1 LEQLPLWALFCK
13 NIDDQPKM
21 LMPEMVTIDQDEIAS
36 PHAQEVEFALLLSR
50 MINTIKQD
58 PEQLRLTI
66 YDFARTKLKA
76 DMSWAGEDEKR
87 RLLASLETA
96 IKGVEKFSLRT
107 DQTAQLNPPSAAPQL
122 ALGGSAPTPRAS
134 SVAGV
139 GQADVQT
146 YPREPL
152 EIRATSTLRSY
163 PVRRSRANTTS
174 FLLFGFGGLLVG
186 SLLIAG
192 VYLQHTVAMRGPV
205 EQSVPAPP
213 HSAAAAADAPSFPIP
228 TDYGVYA
235 LNNGKLSEL
244 DALSEQVPDKRVAMS
259 TPVTKPSRTTLPDG
273 QARFVVFRRDLA
285 GNAPDRVDVRV
296 VARVT
301 RELTFDQKGKATIL
315 PVEDAWNIRNV
326 TYGFRV
332 RPIPGNPEML
342 LMQPENANFV
352 LPAGRYVLVLKNIG
366 YDFTVAGNITDPA
379 QCLER
384 TEAANGVFY
393 SDCVKP

>member
-1 LEQLPLWALFCK
+1 
-13 NIDDQPKM
+13 
-21 LMPEMVTIDQDEIAS
+21 MPEMVTIDQDESAS

-50 MINTIKQD
+50 MINTVKQD

-66 YDFARTKLKA
+66 YDFARTKLEA

-122 ALGGSAPTPRAS
+122 ALGGSASTSRAR
-134 SVAGV
+134 SVAVV
-139 GQADVQT
+139 GEADLQS
-146 YPREPL
+146 YASEPI

-163 PVRRSRANTTS
+163 PVRRRNWANTAS
-174 FLLFGFGGLLVG
+174 LLLFGFGGLLVG

-192 VYLQHTVAMRGPV
+192 VYLQRTLALRGAV
-205 EQSVPAPP
+205 EQSVSVPAPP
-213 HSAAAAADAPSFPIP
+213 NPAAAAADAPSFPIP

-244 DALSEQVPDKRVAMS
+244 DALAEQVPDKRVAMS

-273 QARFVVFRRDLA
+273 RARFVVFRRDLA
-285 GNAPDRVDVRV
+285 GNAPERVDVRV

-301 RELTFDQKGKATIL
+301 RELAFDQKGKATIL
-315 PVEDAWNIRNV
+315 PVGDAWNIRNI

-332 RPIPGNPEML
+332 RPIPGNAEML
-342 LMQPENANFV
+342 LMQPENPDFA
-352 LPAGRYVLVLKNIG
+352 LPAGRYVLVLKNSG
-366 YDFTVAGNITDPA
+366 YDFTVAGKVTDPA